1 MAVETKE
8 KETKEKDNPKFEK
21 VAGELESWSILE
33 IAKFGK
39 FLQDRWGVSAAPV
52 AVAAAPG
59 AGGAVGAAAE
69 AEEKTEFTVVLKE
82 AGASK
87 INVIKTVREIT
98 GLGLKEAKD
107 LVDGAPKPVKENI
120 GKDEAESIKKK
131 LEDAGAGVEL
141 K

>member
-1 MAVETKE
+1 MAVETE
-8 KETKEKDNPKFEK
+8 NPKFEK
-21 VAGELESWSILE
+21 VAKDLEAWSILE
-33 IAKFGK
+33 IAQFGK
-39 FLQDRWGVSAAPV
+39 YLQERWGVSAAPV
-52 AVAAAPG
+52 AVAAAAG
-59 AGGAVGAAAE
+59 AGGGEAAAA
-69 AEEKTEFTVVLKE
+69 AEEKTEFTVVLKA

-120 GKDEAESIKKK
+120 GKDEAEAVKKK
-131 LEDAGAGVEL
+131 LEDAGADVEM

>member
-1 MAVETKE
+1 MATDV
-8 KETKEKDNPKFEK
+8 KDNPKFDK
-21 VAGELESWSILE
+21 LAGELESWSILE
-33 IAKFGK
+33 IAQFGK
-39 FLQDRWGVSAAPV
+39 FLQERWGVSAAPV
-52 AVAAAPG
+52 AVAAA
-59 AGGAVGAAAE
+59 GGAAAGGAAAE
-69 AEEKTEFTVVLKE
+69 AEEKTEFSVILKE

-131 LEDAGAGVEL
+131 LEEAGAGVEL

>member
-1 MAVETKE
+1 MAVDTNTE
-8 KETKEKDNPKFEK
+8 KFEK
-21 VAGELESWSILE
+21 LTKEIEGLSILE
-33 IAKFGK
+33 MAQFGK
-39 FLQDRWGVSAAPV
+39 FLQERWGVSAAPV
-52 AVAAAPG
+52 AVAAAG
-59 AGGAVGAAAE
+59 AAGGGAAVEA
-69 AEEKTEFTVVLKE
+69 AEEKTEFSVILKE

-120 GKDEAESIKKK
+120 GKDEAAAIKKK
-131 LEDAGAGVEL
+131 LDDAGATTEL

>member
-1 MAVETKE
+1 MTVDTDTAKFDKLVKE
-8 KETKEKDNPKFEK
+8 IE
-21 VAGELESWSILE
+21 GLSILE
-33 IAKFGK
+33 IAQFGK
-39 FLQDRWGVSAAPV
+39 FLQERWGVSAAPV
-52 AVAAAPG
+52 AVAAAG
-59 AGGAVGAAAE
+59 GGAAGGGAAAE
-69 AEEKTEFTVVLKE
+69 AAEEKTEFSVILKE

-120 GKDEAESIKKK
+120 GKDEAAAIKKK
-131 LEDAGAGVEL
+131 LEDAGATTEL